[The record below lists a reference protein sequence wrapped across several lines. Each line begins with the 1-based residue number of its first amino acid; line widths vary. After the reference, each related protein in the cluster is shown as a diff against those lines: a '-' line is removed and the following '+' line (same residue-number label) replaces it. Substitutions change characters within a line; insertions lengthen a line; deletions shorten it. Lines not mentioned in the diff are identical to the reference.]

1 MATKTI
7 KPDFSKLTAINANGT
22 DLTELWYRKI
32 KNGVT
37 SVATLLWTAS
47 AGTITIT
54 LSFNAIYIGM
64 QDELQEAWEVP
75 ANYTW
80 QDVVDNNLITTTIK
94 YGTNSTTYSLFTIP
108 SFDSKGNEISGTEVI
123 GFGNSNQQYWLA
135 CDGYYDMVP
144 ASEKLINGATY
155 YLVKRTK
162 NSEQTTY
169 SKLELGDN
177 TITIKGDEPNF
188 YLYCSEAGTYTFTA
202 SSSNAFLGY
211 DEEIIDSDG
220 DIQSTTTWVE
230 GTTFSLKADAGKIL
244 YVCCSNQ
251 DFSNETYILT
261 ITKQ

>member
-1 MATKTI
+1 
-7 KPDFSKLTAINANGT
+7 
-22 DLTELWYRKI
+22 
-32 KNGVT
+32 
-37 SVATLLWTAS
+37 
-47 AGTITIT
+47 
-54 LSFNAIYIGM
+54 
-64 QDELQEAWEVP
+64 
-75 ANYTW
+75 
-80 QDVVDNNLITTTIK
+80 
-94 YGTNSTTYSLFTIP
+94 
-108 SFDSKGNEISGTEVI
+108 
-123 GFGNSNQQYWLA
+123 
-135 CDGYYDMVP
+135 MVP